1 MHGERIK
8 QTFML
13 MKLELSLCCFP
24 HVRTEGPLP
33 ASPLHCNR
41 LNRQR
46 CQLLNTHQKYKEAQ
60 LELFSLGGWGVAG
73 SSGNFLMAPSSLMA
87 LLPRLFLCLPGQLD
101 VGSISLSQTNPK
113 PVMALPVQCVP
124 GLSIQTHRQEGQTQT
139 QTDPKLGLIIQ
150 LKVGSDSL
158 RSDEPKIR

>member
-1 MHGERIK
+1 
-8 QTFML
+8 
-13 MKLELSLCCFP
+13 MKLAQSLCCFP

-46 CQLLNTHQKYKEAQ
+46 CQLLNTLQKQKETQ
-60 LELFSLGGWGVAG
+60 LELFSLGGLGVTG

-87 LLPRLFLCLPGQLD
+87 LLPWLFLCLPGQLD

-113 PVMALPVQCVP
+113 PLMALPVQCVP
-124 GLSIQTHRQEGQTQT
+124 GLSIQTNRQEGQT

-158 RSDEPKIR
+158 RSEEPKTTNGSPCVVCTM